1 MKIMGKEFRTIHN
14 GIDPNEVIE
23 FLKTV
28 VGSSEDSLKRLEQF
42 STIKVAT
49 KAIDES
55 IAQAR
60 QIVEFAKQQA
70 EAEAKQESERTL
82 QEAKEQAQKMVEST
96 KQQAEAEAKQESER
110 TLQEAK
116 EQAQKM
122 VESAKQQAEA
132 EAKQESERT
141 LQEAKEQAQKMVE
154 FAKQQAEAEAKQESE
169 RTLQEAKEQ
178 AQKMV
183 DQTKNNCDV
192 LIDDVRTV
200 LTDAINRARE
210 KANETV
216 TINPADLDSDIH
228 QIDVSQHNQMLVDRQ
243 QYNGKPS
250 DQPTNTLAIDTTD
263 ETDEIEDELEEDIDP
278 DLNGLQRSL
287 EALENSLAGLDTS
300 EDAIEDTLESQS
312 PEEPNQDVGSKDKS
326 PETKVDDRKT
336 EQYIGEVLVAIPG
349 GADESW
355 LGELRQQTLK
365 LPGARIKAESSQ
377 DDNTVILTL
386 ALEEPTS
393 LRSVLQKM
401 PNVVEVLEDKT
412 SGESSDKKPVKFPHI
427 MPKTPN
433 CPTYIVEL
441 DRTSDVPSLL

>member
-1 MKIMGKEFRTIHN
+1 MKIMGKEFRTIRN

-28 VGSSEDSLKRLEQF
+28 VGSSGDSFKRLEQF

-60 QIVEFAKQQA
+60 QIAEFATQQA

-82 QEAKEQAQKMVEST
+82 
-96 KQQAEAEAKQESER
+96 R
-110 TLQEAK
+110 EAK

-141 LQEAKEQAQKMVE
+141 L
-154 FAKQQAEAEAKQESE
+154 
-169 RTLQEAKEQ
+169 REAKEQ

-183 DQTKNNCDV
+183 DETKNNCDV

-210 KANETV
+210 KANRTV
-216 TINPADLDSDIH
+216 AINPADLASDIH
-228 QIDVSQHNQMLVDRQ
+228 QVEVSQHNQIIVDHQ

-250 DQPTNTLAIDTTD
+250 NQSTNNLSVDT
-263 ETDEIEDELEEDIDP
+263 TDEIEDELEGEIEP
-278 DLNGLQRSL
+278 DLDGLQRSL

-300 EDAIEDTLESQS
+300 EDTVEDTPESQFQ
-312 PEEPNQDVGSKDKS
+312 EEPNQDIGSKDKS
-326 PETKVDDRKT
+326 PEARADERKT
-336 EQYIGEVLVAIPG
+336 EYDAKETEV
-349 GADESW
+349 
-355 LGELRQQTLK
+355 
-365 LPGARIKAESSQ
+365 
-377 DDNTVILTL
+377 
-386 ALEEPTS
+386 
-393 LRSVLQKM
+393 
-401 PNVVEVLEDKT
+401 
-412 SGESSDKKPVKFPHI
+412 PHI
-427 MPKTPN
+427 
-433 CPTYIVEL
+433 Y
-441 DRTSDVPSLL
+441 SGA